1 MSDRKKV
8 KAVEAAPKVQP
19 HGERKIKESRGFLE
33 QIRRETSD
41 IITKIRSHANLEE
54 NQRRIQEE
62 KMRID
67 RANKIQTEVIT
78 SHKKN
83 VEIDWTWQ
91 ELEEKEDCEELA
103 KDIEVQKEACKA
115 II

>member
-1 MSDRKKV
+1 MRK
-8 KAVEAAPKVQP
+8 E
-19 HGERKIKESRGFLE
+19 
-33 QIRRETSD
+33 
-41 IITKIRSHANLEE
+41 
-54 NQRRIQEE
+54 
-62 KMRID
+62 

-103 KDIEVQKEACKA
+103 RDIEVQKEACKQIIEQKDVLIKTFIDQLKSKDEEYIKA
-115 II
+115 IKQENDDIDQLIEAMRK